1 MVEMHYIR
9 RGSGRP
15 VLLLHGLGGGWREW
29 GPVLDGLAA
38 EREVIA
44 VDLPGFGETPP
55 LPGKVSIETLAD
67 ALTGFLKAH
76 DLLGVD
82 VVGGSMGARL
92 ALELARRGVVGATV
106 SLDPG
111 GFWSGW
117 QKIYFFTSIWLSIR
131 LIRLLQPAMPRLT
144 ASRIGRTLL
153 FAQFSARPWRLSP
166 EVTLDEMTSFV
177 AATSLDELLYGLV
190 YGSPQKGA
198 QPGSMRGPVMIG
210 WGRKDRVCFPGQARK
225 ALDLFPDASLHWFDD
240 SGHLPYWDVPGEAT
254 RLILASTGQGN
265 QQGADNRTPRKD
277 EHA

>member
-1 MVEMHYIR
+1 MAEMHHIR

-15 VLLLHGLGGGWREW
+15 LLLIHGLGGSWREW

-67 ALTGFLKAH
+67 AVTRFLEEQ
-76 DLLGVD
+76 DLVGVD

-117 QKIYFFTSIWLSIR
+117 QKPYFFASIWLSIR
-131 LIRLLQPAMPRLT
+131 LIRLLQPVMPKIT

-153 FAQFSARPWRLSP
+153 FAQFSARPGRLSP
-166 EVTLDEMTSFV
+166 EVTLEEMHSF
-177 AATSLDELLYGLV
+177 AASSSIDELLYGLV
-190 YGSPQKGA
+190 YGPPQKGA
-198 QPGSMRGPVMIG
+198 QQGSMRGPVTIG
-210 WGRKDRVCFPGQARK
+210 WGRKDKVCFPSQAEQ
-225 ALDLFPDASLHWFDD
+225 ALELFPDARLHWFDD
-240 SGHLPYWDVPGEAT
+240 SGHLPYWDVPEEAT
-254 RLILASTGQGN
+254 RLILANTG
-265 QQGADNRTPRKD
+265 RE
-277 EHA
+277 EHI

>member
-1 MVEMHYIR
+1 MAEMHHIR

-15 VLLLHGLGGGWREW
+15 LLLIHGLGGSWREW

-67 ALTGFLKAH
+67 AVTRFLEEQ
-76 DLLGVD
+76 DLVGVD

-117 QKIYFFTSIWLSIR
+117 QKPYFFASIWLSIR
-131 LIRLLQPAMPRLT
+131 LIRLLQPVMPGIT

-166 EVTLDEMTSFV
+166 AVTLAEMRSFAV
-177 AATSLDELLYGLV
+177 SPSIDELLYRLV

-198 QPGSMRGPVMIG
+198 QPGSMRGPVTIG
-210 WGRKDRVCFPGQARK
+210 WGRQDRVCLPGQAER
-225 ALDLFPDASLHWFDD
+225 ATRLFPGAWLHWFDGC
-240 SGHLPYWDVPGEAT
+240 GHFPQWDVPEEAT
-254 RLILASTGQGN
+254 RLILASTG
-265 QQGADNRTPRKD
+265 
-277 EHA
+277 